1 MSHIIAGNQGLRS
14 IQHAAASSTLTFN
27 CLEEEEASLFPIG
40 APTPTTPTYPVRI
53 LHVAYRNRLRGK
65 YLASLFNV
73 AYLGTCCKH
82 VLNLVLLVSYVSQIP
97 NPDMI
102 LTMFRHMG
110 DNL

>member
-53 LHVAYRNRLRGK
+53 LHVAYRNRLSGK

-73 AYLGTCCKH
+73 AYLQARAKPRFTCFVCFT
-82 VLNLVLLVSYVSQIP
+82 
-97 NPDMI
+97 NPKSRYD
-102 LTMFRHMG
+102 F
-110 DNL
+110 DNV